1 MIAVPNYISTDEYLT
16 LERQS
21 PIRHEYR
28 RGLVYAMAGGTDNHD
43 RIAFNLLKLIDNHL
57 GNASDCRFYSGNV
70 KVNYRD
76 HFYYYPDA
84 FVTCDPRDRG
94 DRYVKRYPKLVAEV
108 LSSSTQDFDR
118 DEKFADYQQLDS
130 LEEYV
135 LIAQD
140 SQRVECRRRTHGNG
154 WETVVYQLGD
164 AQSAPGGDRVVLTS
178 IGLDFDLSELYRGL
192 DSV

>member
-70 KVNYRD
+70 KVNCRVSPS
-76 HFYYYPDA
+76 HA
-84 FVTCDPRDRG
+84 REWLGNRSLSAGRC
-94 DRYVKRYPKLVAEV
+94 AER
-108 LSSSTQDFDR
+108 S
-118 DEKFADYQQLDS
+118 
-130 LEEYV
+130 
-135 LIAQD
+135 
-140 SQRVECRRRTHGNG
+140 RRRSRYAHQH
-154 WETVVYQLGD
+154 WARL
-164 AQSAPGGDRVVLTS
+164 
-178 IGLDFDLSELYRGL
+178 
-192 DSV
+192 

>member
-76 HFYYYPDA
+76 NFYYYPDA

-140 SQRVECRRRTHGNG
+140 SQRVECRRRTKGNG

-164 AQSAPGGDRVVLTS
+164 AQGAPGGDRVVLTS